1 MSVDGEELALVHLP
15 RVAEALCSS
24 LGGPCGRWPAGL
36 RAWASSCAIMGFC
49 SGYMAFARIEQMFH
63 ERPDAPVV
71 YHAIAYET
79 LLICSAVGLVAT
91 ETTVILAR
99 ATLPPS
105 ATISAPLGTPLSPG
119 TAPGAASRPRLLQ
132 WLLESEVSPALETKV
147 AQQLTISRFQVLF
160 PLGLFVIMGKF
171 ISASMAKN
179 AAADGEAAWR
189 PANHP
194 DVAVASLLALAMV
207 PPVCVIGVGWLL
219 FLRIPVLIV
228 CDHID
233 RSTANIRKARQGSA
247 ERGINYDAI
256 M

>member
-99 ATLPPS
+99 ATLPPGL
-105 ATISAPLGTPLSPG
+105 ARLSRLRQGRPCRRALRRALLPDLVYCSG
-119 TAPGAASRPRLLQ
+119 CWSRKCHRHLRPRLH
-132 WLLESEVSPALETKV
+132 SS
-147 AQQLTISRFQVLF
+147 
-160 PLGLFVIMGKF
+160 
-171 ISASMAKN
+171 
-179 AAADGEAAWR
+179 
-189 PANHP
+189 
-194 DVAVASLLALAMV
+194 
-207 PPVCVIGVGWLL
+207 
-219 FLRIPVLIV
+219 
-228 CDHID
+228 
-233 RSTANIRKARQGSA
+233 
-247 ERGINYDAI
+247 
-256 M
+256 